1 MEIQRHVTFE
11 LREEAVYTELRHPVQ
26 VEALVTIDIGDA
38 FSPPQEEVED
48 IYLTVN
54 GVDVDLNERAFCTDK
69 IKEQAIA
76 QALEDTAE
84 DAVDAAARETGTWT
98 GYAGTGLQYRA
109 HPKARGA
116 FATVKI
122 TSAGT

>member
-84 DAVDAAARETGTWT
+84 DAVDAHVEALESASADLVDLYLAGVAARDC
-98 GYAGTGLQYRA
+98 YGL
-109 HPKARGA
+109 
-116 FATVKI
+116 
-122 TSAGT
+122 